1 MSMENITKRLKI
13 MSDLQDEINKIKN
26 LMEESLENDPQYQE
40 LQEAT
45 NKVKEE
51 TKQKKEKVMSS
62 STIKNF

>member
-1 MSMENITKRLKI
+1 MENITKRLKI